1 MNTWLS
7 IFRVDGLRLRFAGYW
22 LELFRAAIPQNHRS
36 FGEEPRNSCSVVTTV
51 LFLFFISICCRGQS
65 LFRKPELIVG
75 GGATNLPDFA
85 FSGSLI
91 LGGFLRL
98 ASGHLLEN

>member
-36 FGEEPRNSCSVVTTV
+36 FGEEPRNSCDNCFVSFLHFYLLPRAVTVQKT
-51 LFLFFISICCRGQS
+51 
-65 LFRKPELIVG
+65 
-75 GGATNLPDFA
+75 
-85 FSGSLI
+85 
-91 LGGFLRL
+91 
-98 ASGHLLEN
+98 